1 MSDSILRYTSDICY
15 CKLEYT
21 VFYHGVLF
29 LQLQRTLK
37 ETQGK
42 VDVSKAEITRIKNEL
57 APVEVLIFM
66 TDWLGERCPGL
77 PSKAQ

>member
-1 MSDSILRYTSDICY
+1 M
-15 CKLEYT
+15 
-21 VFYHGVLF
+21 FYHGVLF

>member
-1 MSDSILRYTSDICY
+1 MISATVNWSILC
-15 CKLEYT
+15 
-21 VFYHGVLF
+21 FYHGVLF